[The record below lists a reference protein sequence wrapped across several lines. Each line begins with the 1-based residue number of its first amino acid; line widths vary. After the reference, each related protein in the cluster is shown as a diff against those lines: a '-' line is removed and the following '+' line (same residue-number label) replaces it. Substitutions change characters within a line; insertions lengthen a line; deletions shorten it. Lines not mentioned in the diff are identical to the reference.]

1 MSNPPNQGPQWGNGD
16 HQFNGGQPS
25 ANQPYGD
32 QGYGQQQG
40 YGQPSA
46 NQPHG
51 QGYGDQGYGQAGGQS
66 QGYGQPSANQPSANQ
81 PYGDQGYGQQQGYG
95 QPSANQPYGQGH
107 GQQQGYQSYGG
118 QPPQSSGKSKMPLI
132 AGLVALAVLIAGVGV
147 YFLTRDSGASSG
159 QGSTAQT
166 TTAPKS
172 TEPETSEPET
182 TEPETTEPET
192 TEPETTEPET
202 TEPETTK
209 GGGPVEDP
217 GKWKS
222 VATSDLKLP
231 KSVDGFETNASSVTL
246 AMYTNKDL
254 QMRMVMAWPL
264 PGDSTRKNLKNAKVV
279 GDAVCGQDED
289 GSASCVI
296 DLKDGSATFSTNEK
310 DVDALGKWATEWMN
324 AAGK

>member
-1 MSNPPNQGPQWGNGD
+1 MSNPPNQGPQWGSGD

-25 ANQPYGD
+25 ANQPYG
-32 QGYGQQQG
+32 QGY
-40 YGQPSA
+40 
-46 NQPHG
+46 
-51 QGYGDQGYGQAGGQS
+51 
-66 QGYGQPSANQPSANQ
+66 
-81 PYGDQGYGQQQGYG
+81 
-95 QPSANQPYGQGH
+95 

-118 QPPQSSGKSKMPLI
+118 QPPQNSGKSKMPLI

-159 QGSTAQT
+159 QGGTAQT

-202 TEPETTK
+202 TK
-209 GGGPVEDP
+209 GGGGPVEDP

-222 VATSDLKLP
+222 VATGDLKLP